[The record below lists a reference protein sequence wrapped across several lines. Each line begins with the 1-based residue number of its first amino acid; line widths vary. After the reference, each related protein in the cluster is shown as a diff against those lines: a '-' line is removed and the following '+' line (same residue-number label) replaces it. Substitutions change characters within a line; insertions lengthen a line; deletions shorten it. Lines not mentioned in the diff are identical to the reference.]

1 MRRQSGGFSPL
12 ILVVVA
18 LGVFGFLL
26 YNNAV
31 PQEAARIVIPTQPA
45 PTQTVNPWQAVLE
58 AGFGRQGTL
67 PPTIPPIGTFA
78 PPTLIYSG
86 EVSAPVAAADVVS
99 VPTISFA
106 SGATPTRPLP
116 TLPIALTDVPVTAQV
131 VDLPTQVWQPPPLIP
146 PISRDPLGRDHY
158 YFSRP
163 VDSNATNY
171 GLFYYPYGSDGPEDA
186 WRVHAGIDMPNPV
199 GQTVRAAGSGRVAFA
214 ADGLRIEGAI
224 FQNTSSYGN
233 VVVIQHDFGFE
244 GRPLFTLYAHLSA
257 VLVTPGQFVSRGDPI
272 GLVGDTGRVS
282 GPHVHFEVRMCPT
295 TVCNDI
301 PGYGET
307 YNPLLWMV
315 TYVGTGVIAGRLVD
329 SFGEMIEDADITI
342 RNWGQGTVADTTATY
357 IFQGTG
363 VDVNSDPN
371 WQENFVASDLSA
383 GRYEVIAL
391 INGVRL
397 SQVVDVFEGMTT
409 FVELAPAEG
418 VQLVAPPD
426 DGALPAPTIAPA
438 PETTPG
444 G

>member
-1 MRRQSGGFSPL
+1 MRRQGGGFSP
-12 ILVVVA
+12 ILLVLVA

-26 YNNAV
+26 YNNAN
-31 PQEAARIVIPTQPA
+31 PQEAARIIVPTQPA

-67 PPTIPPIGTFA
+67 PPTIPPIGTFIA
-78 PPTLIYSG
+78 PTLVYSG
-86 EVSAPVAAADVVS
+86 EVSAPVAAGDVVS

-116 TLPIALTDVPVTAQV
+116 TLPVALTNVPVTAQV
-131 VDLPTQVWQPPPLIP
+131 VDLPTQVWQPPPLVP

-158 YFSRP
+158 YFARP
-163 VDSNATNY
+163 VDSNATNF

-199 GQTVRAAGSGRVAFA
+199 GQTVRAAGSGIIAFA
-214 ADGLRIEGAI
+214 ADGLRIEGAV

-257 VLVTPGQFVSRGDPI
+257 VLVTPGQYVNRGDPI
-272 GLVGDTGRVS
+272 GLVGDSGRVS

-295 TVCNDI
+295 TVCSDI
-301 PGYGET
+301 PGYGDT

-315 TYVGTGVIAGRLVD
+315 PYVGTGVIAGRLVD
-329 SFGEMIEDADITI
+329 SFGDLIEDADVTI
-342 RNWGQGTVADTTATY
+342 RDFSRGTVEDATSTY
-357 IFQGTG
+357 IFQDTG
-363 VDVNSDPN
+363 VDVNPDPN
-371 WQENFVASDLSA
+371 WQENFVASDLPV
-383 GRYEVIAL
+383 GRYEVIA
-391 INGVRL
+391 IVNGVRL

-409 FVELAPAEG
+409 FVELAPGEG
-418 VQLVAPPD
+418 VQLVAPPED
-426 DGALPAPTIAPA
+426 EALPPPTPIPA
-438 PETTPG
+438 ATVTPG
-444 G
+444 A